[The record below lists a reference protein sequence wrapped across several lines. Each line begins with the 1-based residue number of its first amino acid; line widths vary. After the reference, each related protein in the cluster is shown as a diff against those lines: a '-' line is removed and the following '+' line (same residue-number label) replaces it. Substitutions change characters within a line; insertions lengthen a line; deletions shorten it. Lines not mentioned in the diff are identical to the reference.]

1 MGSPNERAATE
12 EPPVVAGPAATTG
25 RSISVPTTE
34 TLGGGGGTTL
44 AAAAAN
50 NQQQQQQQQSPDNGG
65 EHNGLSI
72 ASQSAKTTASTK
84 VNDDFQSP
92 QPLLDGDGLSIQSSS
107 SRKISASTNSHN
119 GNNSDSGDHQV
130 TTATESA
137 SNGTDS
143 TDVTATAMDW
153 THEDDDDEDNPL
165 LSVSPSLRV
174 SRRKTTTTTMT
185 TTTPPLAALEATS
198 TATATS
204 NPLVFP
210 PLDEPWGGEEGD
222 KEPEAPEVSV
232 TPTPSRAVVNDVLI
246 GEESDNDDDI
256 GSDSDKEEEE
266 NGCMEQDSPPV
277 SPPSSSSPTSRSSSV
292 ASVSVESLSPAASPT
307 TGGDGQEHYCL
318 RWTNHGSHVL
328 GVFVQL
334 LRDESLVDVTLSAE
348 GRSVR
353 AHKMVLSACSSFFRT
368 LFVQHADQ
376 RHPIIILKD
385 TKFEELQSLIQFMYK
400 GEVSVEYGQLATL
413 LKSAEN
419 LRVKGLAEV
428 VNSATAAVAAAAA
441 ARNKQQATATATA
454 TTAGAAAANN
464 NEGDEGKMDEKLDP
478 IVIERT
484 RLLGAPSAREPSVD
498 HQRPSRL
505 HHRRLHPYSSSG
517 SGSSSR
523 RRTLHPHLQI
533 HRASTPPTNHR
544 RGMGLVVDSP
554 LLASTDG
561 QHHPAEDLSS
571 AHRQRLNRDWTPPQ
585 RDAET
590 GATAHLLLAGEASQ
604 HRPHSHRHRHNL
616 TRLSNHHSTQ
626 QLHRQSL
633 NSADVCLDAS
643 PDASVDV
650 ALLGSGRHH
659 NPDDNDH
666 NHRFKADASPRNS
679 TNNATAASMANAMIT
694 PTTTMTTADGGGD
707 VKSVLTS
714 PPPLALIN
722 ETSTVA
728 IAQDLRQRPTSSL
741 GSSSPPLPPGSS
753 TKPASNHR
761 FSHPWMMEDESEES
775 ADGMDADDDVE
786 DEDEEGEE
794 DEAYR
799 HQRRTLKPLNHS
811 SGRRPWS
818 SSSATARHS
827 AGPPQHH
834 PMVNQINLTLFF

>member
-1 MGSPNERAATE
+1 
-12 EPPVVAGPAATTG
+12 
-25 RSISVPTTE
+25 
-34 TLGGGGGTTL
+34 L
-44 AAAAAN
+44 AAAEN
-50 NQQQQQQQQSPDNGG
+50 NQTNHQQQSDQQESSDNN
-65 EHNGLSI
+65 EHNGSCAS
-72 ASQSAKTTASTK
+72 ASQSAKTTATN
-84 VNDDFQSP
+84 VIDDFQPPLS
-92 QPLLDGDGLSIQSSS
+92 QLLLDSDGVQQSSQ
-107 SRKISASTNSHN
+107 SRKISNRSNSSSVSHHSHSENSQN
-119 GNNSDSGDHQV
+119 GNSDSGDHQV
-130 TTATESA
+130 TAGA

-143 TDVTATAMDW
+143 AEVTSTAMDW
-153 THEDDDDEDNPL
+153 THDNNDADQLP
-165 LSVSPSLRV
+165 VSPSLV
-174 SRRKTTTTTMT
+174 NRRKKATTTTT
-185 TTTPPLAALEATS
+185 PLAVTDVTT
-198 TATATS
+198 TATADS

-210 PLDEPWGGEEGD
+210 LQDEPWGGD

-232 TPTPSRAVVNDVLI
+232 MPTPSRTVVNDVLI
-246 GEESDNDDDI
+246 ESGDDDI
-256 GSDSDKEEEE
+256 GSDKEEEDPDD
-266 NGCMEQDSPPV
+266 GCMGEQDSPPV

-292 ASVSVESLSPAASPT
+292 ASVSVASLSRAASCSPT

-441 ARNKQQATATATA
+441 AKNKQQQATTS
-454 TTAGAAAANN
+454 TTAGAANN
-464 NEGDEGKMDEKLDP
+464 NDGDEDEMDEKLDP
-478 IVIERT
+478 IFIERT
-484 RLLGAPSAREPSVD
+484 RLLGAPSSSAREPPVD
-498 HQRPSRL
+498 HQRNSRL
-505 HHRRLHPYSSSG
+505 HHRRLLHPYSSG
-517 SGSSSR
+517 NGR
-523 RRTLHPHLQI
+523 RRTLHPQTQ
-533 HRASTPPTNHR
+533 RASTPPTNHR
-544 RGMGLVVDSP
+544 RGMTLVVDSP
-554 LLASTDG
+554 LLVSTDD

-571 AHRQRLNRDWTPPQ
+571 AHRQRLNRDWTAQPQTPPH
-585 RDAET
+585 RDGEA
-590 GATAHLLLAGEASQ
+590 GATAPLLLVGEASQ
-604 HRPHSHRHRHNL
+604 HSHRHRHSQHKNL
-616 TRLSNHHSTQ
+616 TKLSSHHSAQQQ

-633 NSADVCLDAS
+633 NSATASLDAS
-643 PDASVDV
+643 PDAVDI

-666 NHRFKADASPRNS
+666 NHRFKTDASSRNS
-679 TNNATAASMANAMIT
+679 TPSVANATIT
-694 PTTTMTTADGGGD
+694 QPTTTAMTTTTADGED
-707 VKSVLTS
+707 VKEMLTS
-714 PPPLALIN
+714 PPPLAHIN
-722 ETSTVA
+722 DTTA
-728 IAQDLRQRPTSSL
+728 IAQDLRQRSTSSV
-741 GSSSPPLPPGSS
+741 GSFSPPLGSAS
-753 TKPASNHR
+753 AKQLHSQSASNQR
-761 FSHPWMMEDESEES
+761 FSHPWMMEEESEEES
-775 ADGMDADDDVE
+775 ADGCMDADEEVE

-818 SSSATARHS
+818 SSSPSVATRHS
-827 AGPPQHH
+827 VGSPQHH
-834 PMVNQINLTLFF
+834 PMVEQKNKNKSILLFLFSA